1 MQKETVTKI
10 LDSIT
15 IPYAE
20 EIRGNITLPS
30 EIDDVAIEWKSSNTS
45 VITDEEADGKKAG
58 IVERNGKSRE
68 IKETEKNTKTTRKT
82 IYSVLQKNIY
92 IKQT

>member
-30 EIDDVAIEWKSSNTS
+30 EIDGVAIEWKSSNTS
-45 VITDEEADGKKAG
+45 VITDEEADL
-58 IVERNGKSRE
+58 
-68 IKETEKNTKTTRKT
+68 KTSC
-82 IYSVLQKNIY
+82 IL
-92 IKQT
+92 